1 MFKTSFIKT
10 TALFLSLTIFLTSCA
25 STTVI
30 QSEPSGANVYIDGE
44 KVGVTPHTYKDTKIV
59 GSTVSVKLTKEGYE
73 DFITT
78 FSRNEQVSVGAVIG
92 GIFFLIPF
100 LWVMEYK
107 PNHNYELIKS
117 GSKQ

>member
-1 MFKTSFIKT
+1 MNNKSFIKT
-10 TALFLSLTIFLTSCA
+10 TILFLSLTILLTSCA

-44 KVGVTPHTYKDTKIV
+44 KVGVTPHTYNDTKIV
-59 GSTVSVKLTKEGYE
+59 GSTVSVKLTKDGYE
-73 DFITT
+73 DFLTS
-78 FSRNEQVSVGAVIG
+78 FSRNEKVSVGAVIG
-92 GIFFLIPF
+92 GIFFLVPF

-107 PNHNYELIKS
+107 PNHNYELVKV